1 MMSNLYMY
9 AFKLVWL
16 GSYRFYCE
24 PVDYSDTP
32 EAHWTVRLVWGYFM
46 LKVLDLLDTVF
57 FVLRKKNNQ
66 ITFLHVYH
74 HAGMVFGTWFGVKF
88 IAGGHAVFLGL
99 INSIVHSFM
108 YTYYLLT
115 NINPDYKKSIWWK
128 KYITQLQMA
137 QFLILLIQSLP
148 VLFKEECNYPRS
160 IGGLL
165 VTQNFFMLVLFY
177 DFYRKAYHPKK
188 IAQS

>member
-1 MMSNLYMY
+1 
-9 AFKLVWL
+9 
-16 GSYRFYCE
+16 
-24 PVDYSDTP
+24 
-32 EAHWTVRLVWGYFM
+32 M

-74 HAGMVFGTWFGVKF
+74 HAAMVFGTWIAVKF
-88 IAGGHAVFLGL
+88 LAGGHATYLGL
-99 INSIVHSFM
+99 INSIVHAFM

-137 QFLILLIQSLP
+137 QFLILVIQSIP
-148 VLFKEECNYPRS
+148 VLFKEDCNYPRS
-160 IGGLL
+160 IGALL
-165 VTQNFFMLVLFY
+165 VTQNSFMLILFY
-177 DFYRKAYHPKK
+177 DFYRKAYHSKK

>member
-1 MMSNLYMY
+1 
-9 AFKLVWL
+9 
-16 GSYRFYCE
+16 
-24 PVDYSDTP
+24 
-32 EAHWTVRLVWGYFM
+32 M

-74 HAGMVFGTWFGVKF
+74 HAAMVFGTWIAVKF
-88 IAGGHAVFLGL
+88 LADLSQGVVCIWLPVDVQVPVALVESCCREFADDSGVVAGLKVLIVGGHATYLGL
-99 INSIVHSFM
+99 INSIVHAFM

-137 QFLILLIQSLP
+137 QFLILVIQSIP
-148 VLFKEECNYPRS
+148 VLFKEDCNYPRS
-160 IGGLL
+160 IGALL
-165 VTQNFFMLVLFY
+165 VTQNSFMLVLFY
-177 DFYRKAYHPKK
+177 DFYRKAYHSKK